1 MAVKNLDIWRVAKE
15 LLDHDAAT
23 ALKEAINRVTD
34 ARKANDTETEA
45 VWVRIAK
52 AVTELQKP
60 KPDDGPPQ

>member
-15 LLDHDAAT
+15 LLDRDAAT
-23 ALKEAINRVTD
+23 ALKEAINRVKD

-60 KPDDGPPQ
+60 KPDDGPLQ